1 MITDQLLIVSGSNT
15 ITNGVTTITGQAITG
30 DAYSTDTID
39 LSQARDIGEG
49 MPLYM
54 VFTVVTAFDNLT
66 SLDLEVVASA
76 NANLSSHTVL
86 AETNVLLAGLT
97 AGKQYVVTIPPQ
109 IASLGLR
116 YLGARYDVNGT
127 NPSAGSILTQIVTD
141 IQDGKKFYASGFTVL

>member
-1 MITDQLLIVSGSNT
+1 MITDVLLTVSGSNT
-15 ITNGVTTITGQAITG
+15 PGSAISGQAITA

-49 MPLYM
+49 ETLYM
-54 VFTVVTAFDNLT
+54 VFTVVTAFNTLT

-97 AGKQYVVTIPPQ
+97 AGNQYVVAIPPR

-127 NPSAGSILTQIVTD
+127 DPTTGSILAQIVHG
-141 IQDGKKFYASGFTVL
+141 IQDGRKFYPSGFTVA

>member
-1 MITDQLLIVSGSNT
+1 MITDVLLTVSGSNNPGSA
-15 ITNGVTTITGQAITG
+15 IAGQAITA

-49 MPLYM
+49 ETLYM
-54 VFTVVTAFDNLT
+54 VFTVVTAFNTLT

-97 AGKQYVVTIPPQ
+97 AGSQYVVAIPPR

-127 NPSAGSILTQIVTD
+127 DPTTGSILAQIVHG
-141 IQDGKKFYASGFTVL
+141 IQDGRKFYPSGFTVA